1 MPKKRKYQQGGR
13 IIQGDLVTP
22 GGPGS
27 KSTIDTTKPLK
38 QLNLSNIT
46 VPTADMGPSGGF
58 KWGRTSGH
66 VLYNVD
72 RDPYTK
78 YISQPFSFITD
89 DPDDLRAQNQSFGEK
104 AAYMLPKLVTR
115 VGTNVAGSSIGLLY
129 GGGSLLGSVV
139 INILGVT
146 PVPFNG
152 PC

>member
-46 VPTADMGPSGGF
+46 GPTADMGPSGGF

-78 YISQPFSFITD
+78 YIPEADIEDFRFQTTG
-89 DPDDLRAQNQSFGEK
+89 N
-104 AAYMLPKLVTR
+104 
-115 VGTNVAGSSIGLLY
+115 Y
-129 GGGSLLGSVV
+129 GGIGSTIRKIDESVV
-139 INILGVT
+139 IYEPYKDFPADKSV
-146 PVPFNG
+146 
-152 PC
+152 